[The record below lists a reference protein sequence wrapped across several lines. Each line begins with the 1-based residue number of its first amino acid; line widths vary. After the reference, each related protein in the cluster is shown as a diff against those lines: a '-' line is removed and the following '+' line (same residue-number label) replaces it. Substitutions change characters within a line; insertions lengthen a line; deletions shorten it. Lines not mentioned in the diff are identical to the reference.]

1 MSPRAQIA
9 ERNDLAQTVEGLQIR
24 DVLNFFW
31 RQWKLISGVVVATL
45 LVGAILLSRQ
55 VPVYTS
61 TVQVLLDP
69 RKEKA
74 AGQDTV
80 LTEST
85 LDVATTES
93 QLSIIRSTVL
103 LRRIVD
109 KENLTNDAE
118 FGSAPASA
126 SWSIGSAIRS
136 IVSSPAPEKT
146 AAQSAAQTSV
156 EMTNTIE
163 GLKSAMTAKRPGA
176 GYVIEIA
183 FTSFDA
189 NKAAR
194 LANDIADA
202 YVVDKLDARFDAAK
216 RASGW
221 LSDRL
226 EDLRKQL
233 RESEQAVADFRSENQ
248 LTQSASAGTFNQE
261 QLAQLNARLVTARAE
276 ASEKKTRL
284 DMLEKIKAKGGS
296 LASLPDVVASPGM
309 ADLRKQE
316 ADASR
321 READLLARYSD
332 RHPAV
337 VNVRAELSDIRRSIA
352 NEIQRTAANLSN
364 EYDLAK
370 ARLESVEGTLREV
383 TGQTNLDASK
393 TIALRE
399 LERNATVNKSL
410 FEDFLQR
417 ARITENQSS
426 FEARDARI
434 ITPAIPSGAPSAPKK
449 SIYMLAALALGL
461 FGGVGAAFA
470 VEQLN
475 AGFTTVRQLEDML
488 NLPMLASITH
498 MNPRDLMA
506 DGKPILLPLL
516 PNLKPL
522 SRLSEAIRALRS
534 GVQMSDVDHP
544 PKVWQ
549 FTSTIPG
556 EGKTTIALTVA
567 TSAAQSGQRVLLI
580 DADLR
585 HPSASRFFG
594 HEKEQGLVDY
604 LAGSVP
610 LESVVKF
617 ADNTRCWVL
626 PAGGKTQNPPD
637 LLGSER
643 WKALIE
649 VMRTKFDLIII
660 DTPPMGPVID
670 PSVVAQVVD
679 KIVYI
684 VRWSSTARELV
695 QQSVQQLAAGHKVAG
710 IVFNHVNDLQAQKY
724 GKYAYSY
731 YYGARY
737 YKRYYSE
744 DS

>member
-1 MSPRAQIA
+1 MPPYSQGVEKVEQSRTA
-9 ERNDLAQTVEGLQIR
+9 EGLQLR
-24 DVLNFFW
+24 DLLNFLW
-31 RQWKLISGVVVATL
+31 RQWKLVGGVTLTAL
-45 LVGAILLSRQ
+45 LVGSILLSRQ

-74 AGQDTV
+74 AGQDTI

-93 QLSIIRSTVL
+93 QLSIIRSSVL
-103 LRRIVD
+103 LRRVVD
-109 KENLTNDAE
+109 KANLVNDAE
-118 FGSAPASA
+118 FGSAPAGA
-126 SWSIGSAIRS
+126 SWSIGSAVKS
-136 IVSSPAPEKT
+136 IFSTPTIQKT
-146 AAQSAAQTSV
+146 GEQTSAQNSAEV
-156 EMTNTIE
+156 TNTIE
-163 GLKSAMTAKRPGA
+163 SLKSAMSVKRPGA

-183 FTSFDA
+183 FTSVDP
-189 NKAAR
+189 NKASK

-226 EDLRKQL
+226 EELRKQL

-248 LTQSASAGTFNQE
+248 LTQSASAGTFNQD
-261 QLAQLNARLVTARAE
+261 QLAQLNSRLVTARSDL
-276 ASEKKTRL
+276 SEKKTRL

-332 RHPAV
+332 RHPTV
-337 VNVRAELSDIRRSIA
+337 VNVRAELSDIRRSIS

-370 ARLESVEGTLREV
+370 ARLESIESTLREV

-417 ARITENQSS
+417 ARLTEEQSS

-434 ITPAIPSGAPSAPKK
+434 ITPAIPSGTPSAPRK
-449 SIYMLAALALGL
+449 SIYMLAALAIGL
-461 FGGVGAAFA
+461 MGGVAAAFS

-475 AGFTTVRQLEDML
+475 AGFTTVHQMEEML
-488 NLPMLASITH
+488 NLPMLASITQ
-498 MNPRDLMA
+498 MNSRDLVS
-506 DGKPILLPLL
+506 DGKAISIPLV
-516 PNLKPL
+516 PTLKPL

-534 GVQMSDVDHP
+534 GVQMSDVDNP

-549 FTSTIPG
+549 FTSAIPG

-585 HPSASRFFG
+585 HPSSSRFFG
-594 HEKEQGLVDY
+594 REKELGLVDY
-604 LAGSVP
+604 LVGTVP
-610 LESVVKF
+610 LESAIKF
-617 ADNTRCWVL
+617 ADNVRYWVMS
-626 PAGGKTQNPPD
+626 AGSKTQNPPD
-637 LLGSER
+637 LLASER
-643 WKALIE
+643 WKTLIE
-649 VMRTKFDLIII
+649 LMRTKFDLIII

-684 VRWSSTARELV
+684 VGWSATARELV
-695 QQSVQQLAAGHKVAG
+695 QQSVQQLAVGHKVAG
-710 IVFNHVNDLQAQKY
+710 IVFNRVNDLQAQKY

-744 DS
+744 ES